1 MSVTAFG
8 QDAPVVFSTS
18 TNSVQVE
25 AVVSSDQ
32 RPIAGLGREDFLLL
46 DNGEPRAITSIAS
59 DELPLDIVL
68 VCQLPIRGRG
78 TYKIGGTSPA
88 NSPDEVFLGY
98 GADPL
103 RRGIS
108 QRLMNAAANAV
119 MGARPTDRV
128 AMVSY
133 ARDPRIEL
141 RFTADRKAMAAAIKR
156 IGDPEN
162 GDENIV
168 LTSEALAI
176 EYAVRMLADVE
187 RDDPKA
193 RTNRRRLIVL
203 VSNVFGVGTH
213 YAAEPIIRRL
223 WDQNIILSVI
233 DDTPA
238 TEATKNVQRSDGG
251 ESQTILFRRYNPI
264 RLAQAT
270 GGDRIVALDPNK
282 PGDLL
287 TPIRQRYT
295 LWFNQPP
302 DAPAGQERTIKVG
315 LSEAASRR
323 FPGAV
328 TKAREGYVAQ

>member
-1 MSVTAFG
+1 
-8 QDAPVVFSTS
+8 
-18 TNSVQVE
+18 
-25 AVVSSDQ
+25 
-32 RPIAGLGREDFLLL
+32 
-46 DNGEPRAITSIAS
+46 
-59 DELPLDIVL
+59 
-68 VCQLPIRGRG
+68 
-78 TYKIGGTSPA
+78 
-88 NSPDEVFLGY
+88 
-98 GADPL
+98 
-103 RRGIS
+103 
-108 QRLMNAAANAV
+108 
-119 MGARPTDRV
+119 
-128 AMVSY
+128 MVSY